1 MSFPYTVNLDYGSE
15 KITGTAKKY
24 SLGTRGTTPDGR
36 VYYYALNGGT
46 AIETGRLV
54 QAPVMEGSTGGALQ
68 GGTTVFVTAG
78 SSKTTGATTVAFL
91 PTTGLGASQLVDGWL
106 IAMTTPSRAMY
117 KIKTQPTSGSSLN
130 AVEITLYEQD
140 KLIHPLTTAHRL
152 AVIAN
157 PYSSTIVMP
166 ATATGAVMG
175 ATCSNVAAN
184 AFYWL
189 QTFGPSMVEYNAG
202 QQSVG
207 TGDAIRAD
215 TSVAGAFMGAVAFS
229 VVGAGLTTGAGGE
242 VANLQFPTIGWIHT
256 LGAVDAI
263 AGFVFLTIRA

>member
-54 QAPVMEGSTGGALQ
+54 QAPVMEGTTGGALQ
-68 GGTTVFVTAG
+68 GGTSVFVTAG

-117 KIKTQPTSGSSLN
+117 KVKYQPTSGSSLN

-140 KLIHPLTTAHRL
+140 KLIHPLPTAHRL
-152 AVIAN
+152 ALIAMGLAVRIRDDD
-157 PYSSTIVMP
+157 PGQGQDDRGGVGLIDRGDPVDL
-166 ATATGAVMG
+166 TGEG
-175 ATCSNVAAN
+175 
-184 AFYWL
+184 
-189 QTFGPSMVEYNAG
+189 
-202 QQSVG
+202 
-207 TGDAIRAD
+207 R
-215 TSVAGAFMGAVAFS
+215 VAGAPEADLEIGQMTWRDWGWWGAQAAS
-229 VVGAGLTTGAGGE
+229 MCTLGVGASACFVWTHQRE
-242 VANLQFPTIGWIHT
+242 V
-256 LGAVDAI
+256 
-263 AGFVFLTIRA
+263 